1 MKYKPQIDRVLIWAG
16 LILMLIGAVDP
27 LEGSFLILFGLA
39 LALTGACH
47 EKSSQ
52 RKTLAWA
59 LGLVVFGVAVM
70 FGVSAV
76 GGFGGSTGRSMWWAL
91 TLVPFPVGWVMGIA
105 GAVKAL
111 REKQNGSPLSRG

>member
-1 MKYKPQIDRVLIWAG
+1 MKSRLKTSRILMWTG

-27 LEGSFLILFGLA
+27 LEGSVVIVIGAA

-59 LGLVVFGVAVM
+59 FGLVAFGVAVM

-91 TLVPFPVGWVMGIA
+91 TILPYPVGWVLGLI

-111 REKQNGSPLSRG
+111 REKQNGSPLARG

>member
-1 MKYKPQIDRVLIWAG
+1 MKSRLKTSRILMWTG

-27 LEGSFLILFGLA
+27 LEGSVVIVIGAA

-59 LGLVVFGVAVM
+59 LGLVAFGVAVM

-91 TLVPFPVGWVMGIA
+91 TILPYPVGWVLGLI